1 MRKTARAVALLSL
14 VFLSAPPLLFLAGRM
29 SLEQVK
35 FILPAVTVV
44 WFVSAGMWIWHNNVS
59 DRSKVGSK

>member
-1 MRKTARAVALLSL
+1 MRKAARAVALLSL
-14 VFLSAPPLLFLAGRM
+14 VFLAAPPILFLAGRM

-35 FILPAVTVV
+35 SILLAVTAV
-44 WFVSAGMWIWHNNVS
+44 WFVAAGMWIWHNNVS

>member
-14 VFLSAPPLLFLAGRM
+14 AFLSVPPLLFLTGRM

-35 FILPAVTVV
+35 SILPAVTAV
-44 WFVSAGMWIWHNNVS
+44 WFVSAGMWIWHKNVS
-59 DRSKVGSK
+59 GRSKVGSK